1 MAGARHPRRAV
12 VAGAVTRLRPVDRQ
26 QILRIRTPPLSPACV
41 VIDSLAEHV
50 ADQQFD
56 RLERK
61 LDRFI
66 DTQLRTN
73 DLTERR
79 LTRLENAQ
87 R

>member
-1 MAGARHPRRAV
+1 M
-12 VAGAVTRLRPVDRQ
+12 
-26 QILRIRTPPLSPACV
+26 